1 MKDYETIKQDIRERV
16 LMILDYSKEMGN
28 EEVRELVREC
38 ISEDLSLHTR
48 PIRERK
54 MLEEDVFC
62 SLRGWDILQ
71 SLLEDENTTEIMV
84 NGLEHIFVE
93 RGGVIKEYEK
103 QFASEEKIRDI
114 IQRIAAGCNRSVNE
128 ATPILDARLDNGDRV
143 NVVLNPVALNGP
155 VITIRRFPK
164 RPVTMEKLI
173 AYGSISAEVAE
184 YLKRL
189 VEAGYNIFVSGG
201 TGSGKTTFLNVL
213 SQFVPQDERVITIE
227 DSAELQIPGIPN
239 LVRLESRNG
248 NVEGC
253 HAISIRDLIKTALR
267 MRPDRIIVGEVR
279 GGEAADMM
287 QCLNTGHDGSMSTGH
302 ANSAKDMLSRL
313 ETMILMGI
321 EIPLEAIRK
330 QMASGLDIIVH
341 LGRMRDKSRKVLE
354 ICEVA
359 GFEKGEILLNP
370 LFEFVEQGEDEC
382 GKVQGKLVKR
392 GELIC
397 DGKLKAAGIKLPMG
411 DVGDCGSCDL

>member
-1 MKDYETIKQDIRERV
+1 MKNYEIVKQEIRERV
-16 LMILDYSKEMGN
+16 LMILDYSKEMKD
-28 EEVRELVREC
+28 EEVREIVREC
-38 ISEDLSLHTR
+38 ISDDLELRTR

-71 SLLEDENTTEIMV
+71 SLLDDENVTEIMV
-84 NGLEHIFVE
+84 NGQEHIFVE
-93 RGGVIKEYEK
+93 KGGFIEEYQK
-103 QFASEEKIRDI
+103 KFTSEEKIRDI
-114 IQRIAAGCNRSVNE
+114 IQRIAAGCNRAVNE
-128 ATPILDARLDNGDRV
+128 AAPILDARLEGGDRV
-143 NVVLNPVALNGP
+143 NVVLGPVALNGP
-155 VITIRRFPK
+155 IITIRRFPK
-164 RPVTMEKLI
+164 CPITMEKLI
-173 AYGSISAEVAE
+173 SYGTISEEVAG
-184 YLKRL
+184 YLKLL
-189 VEAGYNIFVSGG
+189 VEAGYNILVSGG

-213 SQFVPQDERVITIE
+213 SQFVPKDERIITIE
-227 DSAELQIPGIPN
+227 DSAELQITDVPN
-239 LVRLESRNG
+239 LVRLESRNA

-253 HAISIRDLIKTALR
+253 RAISIRDLIKTALR

-302 ANSAKDMLSRL
+302 ANSARDMLSRL
-313 ETMILMGI
+313 ETMILMGM

-330 QMASGLDIIVH
+330 QIASGLDIIVH

-354 ICEVA
+354 ISEVVDY
-359 GFEKGEILLNP
+359 ENGEIRMNP
-370 LFEFVEQGEDEC
+370 LFEFVDAGEDET

-397 DGKLKAAGIKLPMG
+397 DGKLKAAGIHISHR
-411 DVGDCGSCDL
+411 DAVEFCEGSG